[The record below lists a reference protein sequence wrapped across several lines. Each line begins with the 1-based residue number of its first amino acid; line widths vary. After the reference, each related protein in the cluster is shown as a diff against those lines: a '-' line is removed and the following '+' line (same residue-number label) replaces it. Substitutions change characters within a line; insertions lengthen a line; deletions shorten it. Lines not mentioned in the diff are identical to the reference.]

1 MKKVF
6 SDKSKI
12 VELWIEQTQDFA
24 GTPLS
29 VVRDS
34 NIKCRKLFFIKDTIY
49 SYRESY
55 PLAKLVGDKI
65 FIKEETYSR
74 TTSNHRFIIF
84 RVGTI
89 KNKKIML
96 SDDLKTPNLRDR
108 RLEIA
113 LKKLINSRIS
123 SKYYIAEINHFTE
136 NNEDDLI
143 TKSKFPILFN
153 EKHKKLKEML
163 FSQDKEVF
171 KLAVKIIKQQ
181 KLL

>member
-6 SDKSKI
+6 SDKEKI
-12 VELWIEQTQDFA
+12 VELWLDQTQDFA

-55 PLAKLVGDKI
+55 PLAKLVEDKI
-65 FIKEETYSR
+65 FIREENYSN
-74 TTSNHRFIIF
+74 TTRSHRYVICKI
-84 RVGTI
+84 GMI
-89 KNKKIML
+89 NNKKIIL
-96 SDDLKTPNLRDR
+96 SDNLKTPNLRDKR
-108 RLEIA
+108 IEIA
-113 LKKLINSRIS
+113 LKKLINSRVWS
-123 SKYYIAEINHFTE
+123 NGYTSEINFYLE
-136 NNEDDLI
+136 NNEDNLI
-143 TKSKFPILFN
+143 TKPKFPILFN
-153 EKHKKLKEML
+153 EKHNKLKEML
-163 FSQDKEVF
+163 FSQDKEIF

>member
-34 NIKCRKLFFIKDTIY
+34 NIKRRKLFFIKDTIY

-89 KNKKIML
+89 KNKKIMF
-96 SDDLKTPNLRDR
+96 SDDLKTPNLRD
-108 RLEIA
+108 
-113 LKKLINSRIS
+113 KKLKTALEKLIS
-123 SKYYIAEINHFTE
+123 SITLSKYYTSEINFFIE

-143 TKSKFPILFN
+143 TKSKFPILFDK
-153 EKHKKLKEML
+153 KHNKLKEML
-163 FSQDKEVF
+163 FSPDKETF